1 MKGQCKKSHDEC
13 NFVHNPTCWFF
24 ANTNNCKKGDNCL
37 FPHRGEKGVLI
48 VAGSKAA
55 APAQDLQ
62 SPPATDGRPGGPAAA
77 DSSSA
82 NGAKAKAKAGAKK
95 QAVAKPAI
103 APESEE

>member
-13 NFVHNPTCWFF
+13 QFVHNPTCWFF
-24 ANTNNCKKGDNCL
+24 ANTNNCKKGDKCL

-48 VAGSKAA
+48 VAGSRAA
-55 APAQDLQ
+55 AAQNPQ
-62 SPPATDGRPGGPAAA
+62 SPPATDGRPGGPATE

-82 NGAKAKAKAGAKK
+82 NDAKAKAKAGRR

-103 APESEE
+103 APESTES